1 MKIYDQLIQLFH
13 YKNLSGFCKIL
24 LNLLNYLKK
33 KKIFIVNNK
42 LSNITIYQI
51 LQTNSLIRNV
61 LVSLI

>member
-1 MKIYDQLIQLFH
+1 MKIYDHLIQLFH